1 MSLQREGMDNG
12 GACTCVH
19 TVTYRR
25 YRSQLHYGFTF
36 SVVTE
41 INQET
46 GKERR

>member
-12 GACTCVH
+12 GACTCKH
-19 TVTYRR
+19 TVTHQR

-36 SVVTE
+36 SAATE

-46 GKERR
+46 GKEMR